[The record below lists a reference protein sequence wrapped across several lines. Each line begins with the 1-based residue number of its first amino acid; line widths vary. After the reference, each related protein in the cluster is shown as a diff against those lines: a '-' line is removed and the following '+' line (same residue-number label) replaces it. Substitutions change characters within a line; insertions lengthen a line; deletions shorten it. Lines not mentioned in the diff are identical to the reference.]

1 MKAFVCT
8 VLLCTAMA
16 GGWAQALLS
25 PSRPQPKHP
34 ALLGAVKRITL
45 SSNAL
50 HPLGSAQSVSLPL
63 YDATSPEQL
72 AFDGTNVYLDNWA
85 VGTILQEQIPLLGP
99 ARLDTLEILYVGGGA
114 AGSTANMTVRVYG
127 CRSGF
132 VGDDP
137 ISQGFPLLYSLVN
150 QSIPNDGSTY
160 LLSLDLGG
168 TVYNAGVD
176 AQGKPFAHDLLVQI
190 SFTGTTPPPL
200 LFIANGANSLGLR
213 NDGGLGQTLPS
224 LYPLGAGKF
233 WDDVDN
239 RFHMERYFTGTSD
252 NVWREGAN
260 AFWWGGS
267 PLGNWSISVFGSY
280 NFVGVVSNNANVDM
294 TEAKVQINGH
304 PVTVP
309 LLPLPAETLAP
320 QQNARVF
327 TLPLTPNVEHDVR
340 IVMGPPYLVRAKTV
354 TASSPATPVV
364 EDFFLISGD
373 LDGDNEVTLFDF
385 GIFVQ
390 SFGEVGD

>member
-1 MKAFVCT
+1 MHRHGWRVG
-8 VLLCTAMA
+8 A
-16 GGWAQALLS
+16 GVA
-25 PSRPQPKHP
+25 PS
-34 ALLGAVKRITL
+34 V
-45 SSNAL
+45 
-50 HPLGSAQSVSLPL
+50 
-63 YDATSPEQL
+63 ATSAEASGDARRGQADYP
-72 AFDGTNVYLDNWA
+72 V
-85 VGTILQEQIPLLGP
+85 LQ
-99 ARLDTLEILYVGGGA
+99 
-114 AGSTANMTVRVYG
+114 
-127 CRSGF
+127 
-132 VGDDP
+132 
-137 ISQGFPLLYSLVN
+137 
-150 QSIPNDGSTY
+150 
-160 LLSLDLGG
+160 
-168 TVYNAGVD
+168 
-176 AQGKPFAHDLLVQI
+176 QI
-190 SFTGTTPPPL
+190 SFTGTTTPPL
-200 LFIANGANSLGLR
+200 LFIANGANSLALR

-252 NVWREGAN
+252 NVWREGASN
-260 AFWWGGS
+260 FWWGGS
-267 PLGNWSISVFGSY
+267 PLGNWSLSVFGSY

-294 TEAKVQINGH
+294 TEAKVQIDGH

-309 LLPLPAETLAP
+309 LVPLPAETLAP

-327 TLPLTPNVEHDVR
+327 TLPLTPDVEHDVR
-340 IVMGPPYLVRAKTV
+340 IVMGPPYLVRAKAV